1 MTTHITR
8 RGTARSLDHRE
19 HRSTCRRSLGSRRCD
34 HTYPIDRTEN
44 RLHSGAL
51 LDVPISDVPCDM
63 PCSGLE
69 DACDVMLEEDELDLL
84 TQRFRDDRMQS
95 GPSEAVR
102 SWVDEPFAE
111 WMHVLDDTVGTICDE
126 CECGYVDA
134 SIDVDTDD
142 DDIIVDD
149 CSCANRDCVAPDCM
163 MLCRKSM
170 AAFAVGMNELLPVR
184 DAVIVS
190 LVNPR
195 ACDRHGMVTFAAQP
209 HASRTQCGMSQIMSD
224 AFHNPHVRPDA
235 QRCAIGVAMLDQIAD
250 SVPPR
255 WRVQPMAAAAYVL
268 WWLNDDLA
276 VLRAAECLTIDDQ
289 CSLGAI
295 VLSMLDRGICPAWC
309 DR

>member
-8 RGTARSLDHRE
+8 RGTARSSDHRK
-19 HRSTCRRSLGSRRCD
+19 HRSTCRPPGNRRCD
-34 HTYPIDRTEN
+34 HTHPIDIPIDITEN
-44 RLHSGAL
+44 RLHDSAL
-51 LDVPISDVPCDM
+51 LDVPIADTSYDM
-63 PCSGLE
+63 PCSALE
-69 DACDVMLEEDELDLL
+69 DACDMMLEEDELDLL
-84 TQRFRDDRMQS
+84 AQQFRNERRQS
-95 GPSEAVR
+95 GPSAAVR
-102 SWVDEPFAE
+102 AWVDEPFAE
-111 WMHVLDDTVGTICDE
+111 WIRVLDDVDNAVCDE
-126 CECGYVDA
+126 CGYADA
-134 SIDVDTDD
+134 GTDADD
-142 DDIIVDD
+142 DDIVINDY
-149 CSCANRDCVAPDCM
+149 SCADTDVDVPDCM